1 MNLGGRRLP
10 DGTPERRFVLVA
22 DDYGLSP
29 GVSRAIRELLIAGKL
44 TGTGCM
50 TLFPEWPAEATKL
63 LELAPS
69 DRTSIGLHL
78 TLTDF
83 RPLTAGPGTVAMPAL
98 RQRLLKAFAGQG
110 EDSTIHA
117 ELDAQ
122 LGAFVSAM
130 GHGPAYIDGHQ
141 HVHFLP
147 VVRRWLLDRK
157 AHLQSLG
164 PLPWLRGAPRLAFA
178 PTLKLRA
185 KVAIVALIALGFDR
199 QMRAAGYAVQG
210 PLAGFYD
217 WLQPQA
223 FPPLMNFLKERGQHG
238 MVVMCHPG
246 HGDDLLRARDPL
258 VAARAVEF
266 ADLMG
271 RDSMALR
278 ARDAA

>member
-1 MNLGGRRLP
+1 MSLGGRRLP
-10 DGTPERRFVLVA
+10 DGTPDRRFVLVA

-50 TLFPEWPAEATKL
+50 TLFPEWPEEAEKL

-83 RPLTAGPGTVAMPAL
+83 RPLTAGPDTVAMPPL
-98 RQRLLKAFAGQG
+98 KQRLLAAFGGQG
-110 EDSTIHA
+110 EESAIHA
-117 ELDAQ
+117 ELDEQ
-122 LGAFVSAM
+122 LAAFVAAM

-147 VVRRWLLDRK
+147 VVRRWFLSRK

-164 PLPWLRGAPRLAFA
+164 SLPWLRGAPSLTFA
-178 PTLKLRA
+178 PTLTLRA
-185 KVAIVALIALGFDR
+185 KVAIVALMARGFDR
-199 QMRAAGYAVQG
+199 QMRAAGYPVKG

-246 HGDDLLRARDPL
+246 HGDALLQARDPL

-266 ADLMG
+266 AELMG
-271 RDSMALR
+271 RDSMAMR

>member
-1 MNLGGRRLP
+1 MSLDGRRLP
-10 DGTPERRFVLVA
+10 DGTPDRRFVLVA

-29 GVSRAIRELLIAGKL
+29 GVSRAIRELLVAGKL

-50 TLFPEWPAEATKL
+50 TLFAEWPGEAAKL

-69 DRTSIGLHL
+69 DRTCIGLHL

-83 RPLTAGPGTVAMPAL
+83 RPLSAAPDKVAMPAL
-98 RQRLLKAFAGQG
+98 KQRLLAAYGGQG
-110 EDSTIHA
+110 EEGAIHA

-122 LGAFVSAM
+122 LSAFVSAM

-147 VVRRWLLDRK
+147 VVRRWLLARK
-157 AHLQSLG
+157 SHLQSLG
-164 PLPWLRGAPRLAFA
+164 PLPWLRGAPSLAWA
-178 PTLKLRA
+178 PNVRLRA
-185 KVAIVALIALGFDR
+185 KVAIVAVIALGFDR
-199 QMRAAGYAVQG
+199 QMRAAGYPVKG

-266 ADLMG
+266 AELMG